1 MFLNETVRLYENT
14 TSTFIIP
21 HRLVVSLFAVK
32 QQSNNIHTAFEAK
45 AQHAPALD
53 MSNKCFLIVSDVRVH
68 LKCVC

>member
-1 MFLNETVRLYENT
+1 MFLHETVRLYENT

-32 QQSNNIHTAFEAK
+32 QQFNNIHTAFEAK
-45 AQHAPALD
+45 HAPALD

-68 LKCVC
+68 LKCEC